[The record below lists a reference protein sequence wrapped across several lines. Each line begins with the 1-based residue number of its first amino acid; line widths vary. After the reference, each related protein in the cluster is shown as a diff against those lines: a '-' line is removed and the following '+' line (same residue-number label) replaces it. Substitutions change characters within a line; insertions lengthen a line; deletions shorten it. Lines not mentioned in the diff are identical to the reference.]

1 MCSKPSKGVFLD
13 VDPSIVESKLQFTS
27 DPDEEEFNKI
37 FKPLG
42 EQHPSKLVKPFPGF
56 CIKTRE
62 VGSERKFFVNIC
74 HTDAIPA
81 PKDISEKEL
90 SEILESDE
98 ISEFRV
104 PMSIGEVRTEKDKK
118 NEEAKAADV
127 AVHPSFFNKIEQR
140 LKDKYGIVCNDEKI
154 ILKNRKAFGTLQMH
168 RIQQREVDEKMKSG
182 SRSLI
187 EEITGSTGSEGAK
200 PLIETISSNSIENR
214 VPEYRL
220 FRRKA
225 QPNCLVGEFKFPDV
239 ESFRPVVLLWSYIR
253 IYVRLVL
260 TDCNTMASPI
270 LHLTPLDFNFWDHT
284 KDLVYEVEI
293 NTGGQLQKRVTDAAN
308 QICKNPEMLNSVY

>member
-1 MCSKPSKGVFLD
+1 VLPSVDKPNYDSCYVEYKRTKETPSTVVSVARPFNYFLF
-13 VDPSIVESKLQFTS
+13 LT
-27 DPDEEEFNKI
+27 
-37 FKPLG
+37 
-42 EQHPSKLVKPFPGF
+42 GF

-127 AVHPSFFNKIEQR
+127 AVHPSFFNKIEQSQLFKSFFITIVFEG

-239 ESFRPVVLLWSYIR
+239 VSFNLFIYFSVCTGRNFTKVLP
-253 IYVRLVL
+253 
-260 TDCNTMASPI
+260 N
-270 LHLTPLDFNFWDHT
+270 
-284 KDLVYEVEI
+284 
-293 NTGGQLQKRVTDAAN
+293 
-308 QICKNPEMLNSVY
+308 

>member
-1 MCSKPSKGVFLD
+1 VLPSVDKPNYDSCYVEYKRTKETPSTVVSVARPFNYFLF
-13 VDPSIVESKLQFTS
+13 LT
-27 DPDEEEFNKI
+27 
-37 FKPLG
+37 
-42 EQHPSKLVKPFPGF
+42 GF

-127 AVHPSFFNKIEQR
+127 AVHPSFFNKIEQSQLFKSFFITIVFEG

-239 ESFRPVVLLWSYIR
+239 ISVKELRLDLGEDRIVIESTSKNYLLDIFIPLVIR
-253 IYVRLVL
+253 QSSCTSTFNKSTKILTVTMPLV
-260 TDCNTMASPI
+260 
-270 LHLTPLDFNFWDHT
+270 
-284 KDLVYEVEI
+284 
-293 NTGGQLQKRVTDAAN
+293 GG
-308 QICKNPEMLNSVY
+308 